1 MMMRPFFSLASLH
14 THSLSL
20 PSPCTTL
27 PEIKSYMYIGHRL
40 LKLFYSNKLIS
51 KGKRGFYHFSWHDDP
66 GSGRQENVFRLFLRE
81 MKLYRRMHL
90 SLPLSLYIYIYVVLF
105 FVGLH
110 EQGINIIVVDQNR
123 RVETAG
129 QTKEA
134 RMKALVG
141 TSNRTHCSE
150 LRNIILT
157 QCQIRY

>member
-1 MMMRPFFSLASLH
+1 
-14 THSLSL
+14 
-20 PSPCTTL
+20 
-27 PEIKSYMYIGHRL
+27 
-40 LKLFYSNKLIS
+40 
-51 KGKRGFYHFSWHDDP
+51 
-66 GSGRQENVFRLFLRE
+66 

-90 SLPLSLYIYIYVVLF
+90 SLSLSLYIYIYIYIVLF

-110 EQGINIIVVDQNR
+110 EQRINIIVVDQNR

-129 QTKEA
+129 QTREA

-150 LRNIILT
+150 LRNIILI